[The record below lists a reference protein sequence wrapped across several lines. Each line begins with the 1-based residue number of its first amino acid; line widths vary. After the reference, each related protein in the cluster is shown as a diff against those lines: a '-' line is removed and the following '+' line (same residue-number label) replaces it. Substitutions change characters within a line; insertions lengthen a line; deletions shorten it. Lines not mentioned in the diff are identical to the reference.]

1 MKPVQNE
8 ITGSLGVNPSI
19 ELKARLE
26 QDRILGRVGGAL
38 MAKELNLEVSEKGVS
53 GRVGGKNGF
62 EVNLELKAGELSG
75 FVGTD
80 ALNLRGVDQVTG
92 RLGSAM
98 NGVDFISNQNG
109 DHLRGRLG
117 GIKGQTFELELA
129 GTPGWIGTLVAII
142 AFYAIEKHKN

>member
-1 MKPVQNE
+1 VKPVQNE

-62 EVNLELKAGELSG
+62 DVNLELKAGELTG

-80 ALNLRGVDQVTG
+80 ALNLRGVDQVVG
-92 RLGSAM
+92 RLGSAT
-98 NGVDFISNQNG
+98 NGVDFISNQHG
-109 DHLRGRLG
+109 DSLRGRLG
-117 GIKGQTFELELA
+117 GIKGQLFELELA

>member
-1 MKPVQNE
+1 MKTLQNE
-8 ITGSLGVNPSI
+8 ITGSLGTNPSI

-38 MAKELNLEVSEKGVS
+38 MARELALEVSEKGVS

-62 EVNLELKAGELSG
+62 DVNLELKAGELTG
-75 FVGTD
+75 FVG
-80 ALNLRGVDQVTG
+80 LEPLHLRGVDQVTG
-92 RLGSAM
+92 RLGNSLG
-98 NGVDFISNQNG
+98 GVDFISNQSG
-109 DHLRGRLG
+109 DSLRGRLG

-142 AFYAIEKHKN
+142 AFYALERHKN

>member
-1 MKPVQNE
+1 MKLLSNE
-8 ITGSLGVNPSI
+8 ITGSLGTNPSI

-62 EVNLELKAGELSG
+62 DVSLALKDGELMG
-75 FVGTD
+75 HVGSD
-80 ALNLRGVDQVTG
+80 ELHLRGVDQVTG
-92 RLGSAM
+92 RLG
-98 NGVDFISNQNG
+98 NTLGGVDFMSNQVG
-109 DHLRGRLG
+109 DNLRGRLG